1 MSVNLIL
8 EGVGIE
14 PHGRFFLRS
23 QLESVKKNFS
33 DPLDD
38 NPPCANFG
46 PYLLWDHRLSARWY
60 MDEANNSK
68 EIDRKAI
75 YVNISEDDLD
85 EIISLP
91 EDPAEMYACQIL
103 EWQIIYEYTWENESS
118 FSPDKL
124 ILNIKRLDSIFG
136 LNDLLVVVGA
146 SFNGEYQEW
155 LDMEYDKELDW
166 YEELF
171 ILKS

>member
-1 MSVNLIL
+1 MSINLIL

-14 PHGRFFLRS
+14 LHGRSFLRS

-33 DPLDD
+33 DPLDG
-38 NPPCANFG
+38 NPPCPNFG
-46 PYLLWDHRLSARWY
+46 TYLLWDHRLSARWY

-68 EIDRKAI
+68 EIDRKDI

-103 EWQIIYEYTWENESS
+103 EQEVTYEYTWANESL
-118 FSPDKL
+118 FSPEKL
-124 ILNIKRLDSIFG
+124 ILNVKRLDSIFG
-136 LNDLLVVVGA
+136 LKDLLVVFGA
-146 SFNGEYQEW
+146 SFNGEYQE
-155 LDMEYDKELDW
+155 LFDLECNNDLDW

-171 ILKS
+171 IFES

>member
-1 MSVNLIL
+1 MPINLIL

-14 PHGRFFLRS
+14 FYGRFFLRS
-23 QLESVKKNFS
+23 ELESVKMNFS

-38 NPPCANFG
+38 FPPCLNSET
-46 PYLLWDHRLSARWY
+46 YLLWDYRLSARWY

-68 EIDRKAI
+68 EIDRKDI
-75 YVNISEDDLD
+75 YVNISEDGLY

-103 EWQIIYEYTWENESS
+103 EQEIIYEYTWETESS
-118 FSPDKL
+118 FSPHKL
-124 ILNIKRLDSIFG
+124 ILDVKRLDSIFG
-136 LNDLLVVVGA
+136 LKNLLIVVGA
-146 SFNGEYQEW
+146 SFIGEPLEW
-155 LDMEYDKELDW
+155 LDMKYDKELDW

-171 ILKS
+171 II

>member
-14 PHGRFFLRS
+14 FYGRFFLRS

-38 NPPCANFG
+38 FPPCLNFETH
-46 PYLLWDHRLSARWY
+46 LLWDHRLSAHWY
-60 MDEANNSK
+60 MDEENNSN
-68 EIDRKAI
+68 EIDRKDI

-91 EDPAEMYACQIL
+91 EDPAEMYACKIL
-103 EWQIIYEYTWENESS
+103 EQQITFEYTWESESS
-118 FSPDKL
+118 FPPDKL
-124 ILNIKRLDSIFG
+124 ILNVKRLDSIFG
-136 LNDLLVVVGA
+136 LKDLLVVVGA